1 MAGRGNPH
9 IEFAG
14 DYNLDFIVIHN
25 HNESEA
31 VDIKKLVVEFNLYES
46 IYANAMTGSLVIADT
61 TNLIGNLPVQG
72 TERLTFRLATPGS
85 PEIDCSDLTGH
96 PMYVYAVSDKQ
107 QANDGMAVY
116 TLQFASREF
125 LRNIRTRVSKTF
137 NSRIDQMVASIV
149 ADKDFLDSRKRL
161 VVEKTRNQDK
171 ITMPNKHP
179 FQAINMLQKR
189 ALADGRKGVGY
200 HFYETPRGFHFRSW
214 ESMCV
219 EKNGTPRKVKQTFE
233 YMQLNTT
240 DESAYDVK
248 VGTNKV
254 THEYQA
260 VETYRFIKSSH
271 DTAMNQI
278 AGTYAHRVISHNLYD
293 KSYREDDY
301 HYHNSY
307 DDTKHTDDSSF
318 LGGYPVTDHPVDFDN
333 NGVSDY
339 PESRVSVVPTTRFA
353 HGEDTGAFGIG
364 VELDGKTTAAGVSQA
379 NQVVG
384 GTLLEM
390 TIKGQSYLEV
400 GDVIQFNL
408 QSVENRN
415 NTAGTFDPQ
424 YSGRYII
431 TKIRHRVTDTDYVN
445 VLECAKDSVAN
456 RYATSRY
463 SGKIYKGPKRTKD
476 KRTVVDID
484 NYTGV

>member
-1 MAGRGNPH
+1 MAGRGNEH
-9 IEFAG
+9 IKFAG

-25 HNESEA
+25 HEEKRA

-46 IYANAMTGSLVIADT
+46 MYRNALTGSLVIADT
-61 TNLIGNLPVQG
+61 TNLLGNLPVQG
-72 TERLTFRLATPGS
+72 TERLTFKLGTPGS
-85 PEIDCSDLTGH
+85 PQIDCSDLTGH
-96 PMYVYAVSDKQ
+96 PMHVYAVSNKQ
-107 QANDGMAVY
+107 QSSDNMQTY
-116 TLQFASREF
+116 TLHFASREF
-125 LRNIRTRVSKTF
+125 LRNIRTRVSKAY
-137 NSRIDQMVASIV
+137 NSRIDQMVASIF
-149 ADKDFLDSRKRL
+149 ADPDFLDSRKTL
-161 VVEKTRNQDK
+161 KIEETRNQDK
-171 ITMPNKHP
+171 FVIPNVHP

-189 ALADGRKGVGY
+189 AMADGRKGVGY
-200 HFYETPRGFHFRSW
+200 YFYETPRGFHFRSW

-219 EKNGTPRKVKQTFE
+219 DKNGTPRKVKQTFE
-233 YMQLNTT
+233 YMPVNIT
-240 DESAYDVK
+240 DTSAYNFKGHPEDK
-248 VGTNKV
+248 VA
-254 THEYQA
+254 HQYQS
-260 VETYRFIKSSH
+260 VEKYRFLNSSH
-271 DTAMNQI
+271 DVAVNQA
-278 AGTYAHRVISHNLYD
+278 AGTYASRVISHNLYD
-293 KSYREDDY
+293 KSYKETDY
-301 HYHNSY
+301 SYHKAFAN
-307 DDTKHTDDSSF
+307 TKHVDGNKVAVAGS
-318 LGGYPVTDHPVDFDN
+318 PVDFDN
-333 NGVSDY
+333 KGVSDY
-339 PESRVSVVPTTRFA
+339 PESNVSVVPTTRFA

-456 RYATSRY
+456 R
-463 SGKIYKGPKRTKD
+463 
-476 KRTVVDID
+476 
-484 NYTGV
+484 